1 MTAPTTRAGRFRFTP
16 AADRWW
22 WSDEMF
28 RIHGMEPGDVVPTR
42 ELFLSHV
49 HPADRPR
56 VAAAVEPRADLEA
69 RSCDY
74 RLVDLSGVEHQVLLA
89 LADEGPGGSV
99 GSSGFLVDA
108 TGAREASVACR
119 VNEQL
124 EVALAS
130 HAVIDQAKGV
140 LMLTYGVDS
149 ASAFAMLR
157 VSSQQHNVRL
167 RQLAADV
174 VSAVDGGLPP
184 RAREC
189 VDESV
194 GAVLAGARP
203 ARPPSAGVALL
214 GLHMEG
220 RADVPTLRVD
230 GCVDLSNRDE
240 LASAIAMLVLRARE
254 TGRAVVDLQHVHRVS
269 PALAEVLTTA
279 LRRAAE
285 QDVLLTVV
293 GGRPLPL
300 AHADPARRPAA
311 VRGPSSLGR

>member
-16 AADRWW
+16 TADRWW

-42 ELFLSHV
+42 GLFLSHV
-49 HPADRPR
+49 HPADRPK
-56 VAAAVEPRADLEA
+56 VAEAIEPRGDLEA
-69 RSCDY
+69 RSCEY
-74 RLVDLSGVEHQVLLA
+74 RLVDLSGVERQVLLA
-89 LADEGPGGSV
+89 LAHEGPGGSV
-99 GSSGFLVDA
+99 GSSGFLVDS
-108 TGAREASVACR
+108 TGLREAAVACR

-124 EVALAS
+124 DVALAS

-149 ASAFAMLR
+149 DSAFAMLR
-157 VSSQQHNVRL
+157 ASSQQHNVRL

-174 VSAVDGGLPP
+174 VSAVECGLPP

-194 GAVLAGARP
+194 GAVLAGARAP
-203 ARPPSAGVALL
+203 RSPSGGVAPL

-220 RADVPTLRVD
+220 HADVPTLRVE
-230 GCVDLSNRDE
+230 GCVDVSTVDQ
-240 LASAIAMLVLRARE
+240 LASAIAMLVLRGRE
-254 TGRAVVDLQHVHRVS
+254 GGRAVVDLQRVHRVS
-269 PALAEVLTTA
+269 PALSEVLTTA

-285 QDVLLTVV
+285 QGVVLTVV

-300 AHADPARRPAA
+300 AHAGAVPRPAG
-311 VRGPSSLGR
+311 VRG